1 MARDDYP
8 LSINILSYYRTIPQ
22 PTQTSFIMPTYA
34 ILGATGY
41 TGRSILTLLLKD
53 PNNKVHAYIRS
64 KSKLLSQWPDI
75 EANKEVKIFEGAL
88 NDIPLLASCLSNV
101 DTVFS
106 VLGENE
112 NTPRMR
118 IVQDGAQALVAAL
131 THLKFAKEMEK
142 VPRVITLSSASVNLR
157 MMARTSRV
165 AKSII
170 GTALSNA
177 YEDLRLAEAYLRLHK
192 SWLSVTFI
200 QPGALTE
207 DEQKGHTLSTEHA
220 TDGFVSYLDLAAGMI
235 EVANSGEYGWMGVC
249 VNPTGKDVKFEWKA
263 PKQVARGL
271 VWHFAPS
278 MGWALKRMGL
288 F

>member
-1 MARDDYP
+1 
-8 LSINILSYYRTIPQ
+8 
-22 PTQTSFIMPTYA
+22 MPTYA

-53 PNNKVHAYIRS
+53 PNNKVHAYVRS
-64 KSKLLSQWPDI
+64 KSKLLSQRPDI

-88 NDIPLLASCLSNV
+88 NDVPLLASCLSNV

-106 VLGENE
+106 VLGEND
-112 NTPRMR
+112 NTPGMR
-118 IVQDGAQALVAAL
+118 IGEDGAQALVAAL
-131 THLKFAKEMEK
+131 THLRFATEMEH
-142 VPRVITLSSASVNLR
+142 VPRIIMLSSSSVNPG
-157 MMARTSRV
+157 MMAHKPRV
-165 AKSII
+165 VKSIV
-170 GTALSNA
+170 GTAFSNA
-177 YEDLRLAEAYLRLHK
+177 YADLRRAEAYLRLHK

-207 DEQKGHTLSTEHA
+207 DEQKGHTLSTEH
-220 TDGFVSYLDLAAGMI
+220 TGDGFVSYLDLAAGMI
-235 EVANSGEYGWMGVC
+235 EVANSGGYGWMGVS

-278 MGWALKRMGL
+278 LGWAMKHMGL